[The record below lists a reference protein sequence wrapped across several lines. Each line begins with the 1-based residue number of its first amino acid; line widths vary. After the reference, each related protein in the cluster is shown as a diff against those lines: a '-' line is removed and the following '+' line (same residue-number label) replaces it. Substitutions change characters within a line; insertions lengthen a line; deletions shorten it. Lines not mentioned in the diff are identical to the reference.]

1 MSSVVS
7 SNSGIVT
14 KWNPKNLEIRTLSV
28 EKTLE
33 PLVIQVTTLVNNKGP
48 SNKKKGK
55 SKRPKV
61 RFFSQFF

>member
-1 MSSVVS
+1 MSSVAS
-7 SNSGIVT
+7 SNTGT
-14 KWNPKNLEIRTLSV
+14 LPKWNPKNLEIRTLSV

-61 RFFSQFF
+61 IIF